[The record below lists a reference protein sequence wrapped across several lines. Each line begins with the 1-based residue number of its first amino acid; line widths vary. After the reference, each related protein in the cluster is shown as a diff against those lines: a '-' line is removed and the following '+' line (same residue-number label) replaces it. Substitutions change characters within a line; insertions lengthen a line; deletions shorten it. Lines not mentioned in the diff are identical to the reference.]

1 LHPRRKE
8 GGVRVRMRVRYG
20 TEIVVVGPLVRGPV
34 GAAGDRLEGATVV
47 GGTVRVAVTIV
58 IPPRASRVIF
68 DVAVGVVL
76 GLDQVVGSV
85 EFGGTLQVR
94 GLVASFQ
101 RLVLVLFGGVVGR
114 LEEVGLIFAVH
125 RLQVVHSGAEVA
137 RLVRRTR
144 ALEPIFQVVVGRTPL

>member
-1 LHPRRKE
+1 MVHCSRGRWRR
-8 GGVRVRMRVRYG
+8 
-20 TEIVVVGPLVRGPV
+20 I
-34 GAAGDRLEGATVV
+34 GATLL
-47 GGTVRVAVTIV
+47 T
-58 IPPRASRVIF
+58 SRVIF

-144 ALEPIFQVVVGRTPL
+144 ALEPCHNKGGVNEEGGGGANGRIR